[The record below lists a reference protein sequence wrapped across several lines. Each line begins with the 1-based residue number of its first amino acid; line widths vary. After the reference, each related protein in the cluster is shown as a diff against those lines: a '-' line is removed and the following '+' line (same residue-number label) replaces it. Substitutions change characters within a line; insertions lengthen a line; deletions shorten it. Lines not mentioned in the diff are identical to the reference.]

1 MSAEHTSS
9 DLGPSSPE
17 QQEWQ
22 GQKWE
27 YLLLESSESGWGIS
41 PLGRMKSRGL
51 FTDGEE
57 VDPISKHY
65 KNKTKNL
72 RKKVGD
78 DSRREIL
85 NLFGTDGWEL
95 VAVVPNIE
103 FDHPIKFILFLK
115 RPLQD
120 QE

>member
-1 MSAEHTSS
+1 MSAEQIS
-9 DLGPSSPE
+9 GEPEPSNPE

-27 YLLLESSESGWGIS
+27 YLLLESGESGRGIS

-51 FTDGEE
+51 FADGEE
-57 VDPISKHY
+57 FDPLSKHY
-65 KNKTKNL
+65 KNKIKNL
-72 RKKVGD
+72 RRKVGD
-78 DSRREIL
+78 DSRRETL

-95 VAVVPNIE
+95 VAVVPNIK
-103 FDHPIKFILFLK
+103 FDHPNKFILFLK